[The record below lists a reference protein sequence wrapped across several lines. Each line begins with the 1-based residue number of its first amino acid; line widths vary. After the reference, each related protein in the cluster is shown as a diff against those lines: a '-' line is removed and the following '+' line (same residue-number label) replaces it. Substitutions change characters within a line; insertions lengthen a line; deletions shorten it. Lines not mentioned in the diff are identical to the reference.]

1 MNARTKRQTKSVK
14 RARRRKTRNTSARR
28 ARPKPSLAI
37 VPVASQ
43 VVDYLRKE
51 ALSAP
56 SIQQTVQKHKEIR
69 HFIRRMLKNGIDYD
83 EIPGTNGKTL
93 LQPGAEKI
101 ALWLKVRPYF
111 DTVESDL
118 GLGHIENVIRCHL
131 LPTLVYDLIM
141 QVIEKGG
148 SDVDKAV
155 KAIIQA
161 SELSNA
167 SASCSTMETNFRYRW
182 ADMRD
187 EEGNPIK
194 PNKLEASRKIAVN
207 MARWIPAKMK
217 NGQIVAMTPT
227 DKKQKMPAEYWI
239 YQERVEN
246 PNIYDERN
254 KVRQM
259 GEKRAFVKSIKRM
272 GALSQVF
279 QEDPNEW
286 PETLDVRPEKPPE
299 EPFVAGQVERNE
311 PTQPKAEAPKPQG
324 NISVIWQDK
333 DVARLAGDVASIKD
347 QLLHQ
352 LSAFQL
358 HGKEEFILQACYVAP
373 LFELCAR
380 PDVNLKVTETQMKS
394 EHKPRPASEA
404 CVEESGMIKNVK
416 QGGGKSPNAQ
426 VLFNGVWL
434 YCYS

>member
-1 MNARTKRQTKSVK
+1 MPLPPVPPWRQT
-14 RARRRKTRNTSARR
+14 SA
-28 ARPKPSLAI
+28 I
-37 VPVASQ
+37 
-43 VVDYLRKE
+43 
-51 ALSAP
+51 
-56 SIQQTVQKHKEIR
+56 
-69 HFIRRMLKNGIDYD
+69 G
-83 EIPGTNGKTL
+83 
-93 LQPGAEKI
+93 
-101 ALWLKVRPYF
+101 
-111 DTVESDL
+111 
-118 GLGHIENVIRCHL
+118 
-131 LPTLVYDLIM
+131 
-141 QVIEKGG
+141 
-148 SDVDKAV
+148 
-155 KAIIQA
+155 
-161 SELSNA
+161 
-167 SASCSTMETNFRYRW
+167 
-182 ADMRD
+182 
-187 EEGNPIK
+187 
-194 PNKLEASRKIAVN
+194 
-207 MARWIPAKMK
+207 
-217 NGQIVAMTPT
+217 
-227 DKKQKMPAEYWI
+227 KKQKMPAEYWI

-333 DVARLAGDVASIKD
+333 DVARVAGDVASIKD

-434 YCYS
+434 YCYSKTLWGFLFAGVGKDARILVNRKEGRAPVIEGLLQVGTTRFAEDGKTVAA